1 MEGPKSDEKTTNG
14 ERVDHD
20 DDMGSAVVSSEA
32 TTELASILKRRRRMS
47 DTSGG
52 GDGGGGGNGEKKDT
66 VPDDV
71 TSGRHDD
78 DDDDDDDKE
87 IGVYEAVLG
96 RLFREI
102 KERDLHENFVRSKN
116 VKRKQAHQ
124 QHHQQQQQHASS
136 LHDSS
141 TSYSSSSSSST
152 TVDVTMQLLEVYN
165 EIVYDL
171 TVPPEIKQDGTYTR
185 KVVEIKQSGR
195 TGRTHVPDAV
205 SVKVSTKEDAF
216 SVLRKGLSH
225 RRSASHAMNV
235 QSSRSHV
242 VVHVKCVI
250 RRSDGTRAFG
260 QLFLV
265 DLAGSEQVKKS
276 EGALNFVVVVVVVVV
291 VVIVVV

>member
-1 MEGPKSDEKTTNG
+1 
-14 ERVDHD
+14 
-20 DDMGSAVVSSEA
+20 
-32 TTELASILKRRRRMS
+32 
-47 DTSGG
+47 
-52 GDGGGGGNGEKKDT
+52 
-66 VPDDV
+66 
-71 TSGRHDD
+71 
-78 DDDDDDDKE
+78 
-87 IGVYEAVLG
+87 
-96 RLFREI
+96 
-102 KERDLHENFVRSKN
+102 
-116 VKRKQAHQ
+116 
-124 QHHQQQQQHASS
+124 
-136 LHDSS
+136 
-141 TSYSSSSSSST
+141 
-152 TVDVTMQLLEVYN
+152 MQLLEVYN

-216 SVLRKGLSH
+216 EVLRKGLSH

-242 VVHVKCVI
+242 VVHVKCVV

-276 EGALNFVVVVVVVVV
+276 EGELNFICCRFCFCVFLFHFFFPHIFCRPNNFNFSSFQSLETV
-291 VVIVVV
+291 